1 MFPFHVPQMVA
12 LFAASVYVCGGLSV
26 FWVRFAQKETNRQ
39 VAQWFAMASFLA
51 MAIHMAYE
59 ITMGGGF
66 WLAGGFAIGLLAVGC
81 VVEPDRSRV
90 SVREF

>member
-1 MFPFHVPQMVA
+1 MFPFHVPHMVA

-26 FWVRFAQKETNRQ
+26 FWVRFAQKEANRQ
-39 VAQWFAMASFLA
+39 VSQWFAMASFLA